1 MSRKIQLRE
10 PLVNNAIAVIGEGI
24 TEQYYLQSIK
34 HLTNV
39 QITPK
44 LPKHSTGDKFVESEI
59 KKCIADGYS
68 KIYCLIDM
76 DNKKNAEEKSEYSKL
91 KGKYHN
97 RKLKNKRIG
106 TEIDIRF
113 FENERCLEIWFLFHF
128 KNTTAEFIT
137 QNDLL
142 KELNKF
148 CRYEKTEKFF
158 LSTSGL
164 HQYFIKNGGRFNAAK
179 RNAESSLLRKNEHAT
194 DYTYSEMKDFIELIE
209 KK

>member
-1 MSRKIQLRE
+1 MSRKIQPRQ

-44 LPKHSTGDKFVESEI
+44 LPKHSTGDKFVETEI

-68 KIYCLIDM
+68 KIFCLIDM
-76 DNKKNAEEKSEYSKL
+76 DNKKNVKEKFDYAKL
-91 KGKYHN
+91 KAKYHD
-97 RKLKNKRIG
+97 KIYKNKSIG
-106 TEIDIRF
+106 TEIEIKF

-128 KNTTAEFIT
+128 KNTTAEFAT

-142 KELNKF
+142 RELNKL

-164 HQYFIKNGGRFNAAK
+164 HQYFIKNGGDFNAAK
-179 RNAESSLLRKNEHAT
+179 RNAENSLRRMNEHAT
-194 DYTYSEMKDFIELIE
+194 DYTYSEMNDFFELIE

>member
-1 MSRKIQLRE
+1 MSRKIQPRE

-34 HLTNV
+34 HLANV

-76 DNKKNAEEKSEYSKL
+76 DNKKNAKEKSDYLKL
-91 KGKYHN
+91 KAKYHD
-97 RKLKNKRIG
+97 KKYKDKSIG
-106 TEIDIRF
+106 TEIEIKF

-128 KNTTAEFIT
+128 KNTTAEFAT

-142 KELNKF
+142 RELNKF
-148 CRYEKTEKFF
+148 CRYEKTERFF
-158 LSTSGL
+158 LTTSGL
-164 HQYFIKNGGRFNAAK
+164 HQYFIKNKGSFDVAK
-179 RNAESSLLRKNEHAT
+179 NFADSSVKTKLEQNR
-194 DYTYSEMKDFIELIE
+194 DYTYSEMKNFFELIE

>member
-1 MSRKIQLRE
+1 MSRKIQIRE

-34 HLTNV
+34 HLANV

-44 LPKHSTGDKFVESEI
+44 LPKHSTGNQFVESEI

-76 DNKKNAEEKSEYSKL
+76 DNKKNAKEKSAYSKL

-97 RKLKNKRIG
+97 RKYTNKSIG
-106 TEIDIRF
+106 DEIDIRF
-113 FENERCLEIWFLFHF
+113 FENERCLEIWFLFHY
-128 KNTTAEFIT
+128 KNTNTEFTT

-142 KELNKF
+142 RELNKF
-148 CRYEKTEKFF
+148 CKYEKTEKFF
-158 LSTSGL
+158 LSTGGL
-164 HQYFIKNGGRFNAAK
+164 NQYFIKNGGNFDFAK
-179 RNAESSLLRKNEHAT
+179 SNAENSLRRTIEHAT
-194 DYTYSEMKDFIELIE
+194 DYTYSEMKDFFELIE
-209 KK
+209 RK

>member
-34 HLTNV
+34 HLANV

-44 LPKHSTGDKFVESEI
+44 LPKHSTGNQFVESEI

-76 DNKKNAEEKSEYSKL
+76 DNKKNAKEKSAYSKL

-97 RKLKNKRIG
+97 RKYKNKSIG
-106 TEIDIRF
+106 DEIDIRF
-113 FENERCLEIWFLFHF
+113 FENERCLEIWFLFHY
-128 KNTTAEFIT
+128 KNTNAEFTT

-142 KELNKF
+142 SELNKF
-148 CRYEKTEKFF
+148 CKYEKTEKFF

-164 HQYFIKNGGRFNAAK
+164 NQYFIKNGGNFDFAK
-179 RNAESSLLRKNEHAT
+179 SNAENSLRRTIEHAT
-194 DYTYSEMKDFIELIE
+194 DYTYSEMKDFFELIE
-209 KK
+209 SK